1 MSIPKE
7 PRQQM
12 INMMYL
18 VLTALLA
25 LNVSAEVLNAF
36 KLVKEGLH
44 TSNDAVEGK
53 NTNTMANFQKSM
65 ENDPKKTGPFFED
78 AKKVRKMTADFITYV
93 EDIENQLIEMS
104 GGYEDEEKT
113 QLKGKKDID
122 SPTRLLVDKPNQKGA
137 ELKQKIEDLKK
148 QMVNLPSLSTLD
160 ANEKADLLKNLTLN
174 ADFNPEDKN
183 VKKLGKKTWEDYNFG
198 RVPVVA
204 VVTLLEKFKGDAK
217 NSESAILDK
226 LYSKIDAAS
235 YKFDELSSKVIAPT
249 SYVLAG
255 AEYTADI
262 FVSAT
267 SSTQNPE
274 VFIGRFN
281 PSVIKVGEKGAL
293 PAKLEQMP
301 LLDGYTPLKVE
312 GGYGKFSDKTS
323 SVGAKEVTGAI
334 KVKKP
339 QGDGFDYFPFKFEYQ
354 VAQAGVV
361 VSPDKMNV
369 FYIGVDNPVSIS
381 VPGFAAE
388 KVTASISTGTITGSN
403 GKYIVKVT
411 QPGKANVTVS
421 AKQPDGS
428 SKSMGAVEFR
438 VKRVPDPVAKVGGVP
453 GGSIGVSKMKVQ
465 QGIVAELENF
475 DFDIRFK
482 IVGFNMTFAAKRQ
495 DLVEARVTGPLFD
508 SKCKEFLN
516 KAKPGDMIYFD
527 EIRAQGPDGT
537 TRKLPSIA
545 FKLN

>member
-53 NTNTMANFQKSM
+53 NTNTMENFKKSM
-65 ENDPKKTGPFFED
+65 ENDPKKTGPYFDD
-78 AKKVRKMTADFITYV
+78 AKKVRTMTAEFIEYV
-93 EDIENQLIEMS
+93 EGIENELIERS

-122 SPTRLLVDKPNQKGA
+122 ATTRLLVDKPSQKGA
-137 ELKQKIEDLKK
+137 ELKVKIEELK
-148 QMVNLPSLSTLD
+148 QQLVNLPSLKNLEAAERD
-160 ANEKADLLKNLTLN
+160 ALLKNLTLN

-198 RVPVVA
+198 RVPVIA
-204 VVTLLEKFKGDAK
+204 VITLLEKFKGDAK

-226 LYSKIDAAS
+226 LYSKIDATS
-235 YKFDELSSKVIAPT
+235 YKFDKLSAKVIAPT
-249 SYVLAG
+249 SYILAG
-255 AEYTADI
+255 TEYTADI

-267 SSTQNPE
+267 SETQDPK
-274 VFIGRFN
+274 VYVGRFN
-281 PSVIKVGEKGAL
+281 SSIKDSKNL
-293 PAKLEQMP
+293 PAQVNELP
-301 LLDGYTPLKVE
+301 LADGYQELKVE
-312 GGYGKFSDKTS
+312 GGYGKFSDKSS

-369 FYIGVDNPVSIS
+369 FYIGVDNPVSVS

-388 KVTASISTGTITGSN
+388 RVTASATGATITGSN
-403 GKYIVKVT
+403 GKFIVKAT
-411 QPGKANVTVS
+411 QPGKASINVA

-438 VKRVPDPVAKVGGVP
+438 VKRVPDPVAKVGGTP
-453 GGSIGVSKMKVQ
+453 GGSIAVSKMKVQ
-465 QGIVAELENF
+465 QGIIAELENF

-482 IVGFNMTFAAKRQ
+482 IVGFNMTYAAKRQ
-495 DLVEARVTGPLFD
+495 DLVEARVSGPLFD
-508 SKCKEFLN
+508 GKCKEFLN

>member
-93 EDIENQLIEMS
+93 EEIENKLIEMS

-122 SPTRLLVDKPNQKGA
+122 ATTRLLVDKPSQKGA
-137 ELKQKIEDLKK
+137 ELKLKIEELK
-148 QMVNLPSLSTLD
+148 QNLVNLPSLKSLPQGERD
-160 ANEKADLLKNLTLN
+160 DLMKNLTLN
-174 ADFNPEDKN
+174 ADFDPNDKN
-183 VKKLGKKTWEDYNFG
+183 VKKLGKKSWEDYNFG

-226 LYSKIDAAS
+226 LYSKIDATS
-235 YKFDELSSKVIAPT
+235 YKFDKLSAKVIAPT

-255 AEYTADI
+255 SEYTADI

-267 SSTQNPE
+267 SETQDPK
-274 VFIGRFN
+274 VYIGRFN
-281 PSVIKVGEKGAL
+281 SQIKDPKNL
-293 PAKLEQMP
+293 PAQVNAMP
-301 LLDGYTPLKVE
+301 LVDGFQELKVE
-312 GGYGKFSDKTS
+312 GGYGKFSDKS
-323 SVGAKEVTGAI
+323 SGIGAKEVTGAI

-369 FYIGVDNPVSIS
+369 FYIGVDNPVSVS

-388 KVTASISTGTITGSN
+388 KVQASISNGTITGSN
-403 GKYIVKVT
+403 GKFVVKVT
-411 QPGKANVTVS
+411 QPGKANVTVT
-421 AKQPDGS
+421 AKQPDGN
-428 SKSMGAVEFR
+428 SKAMGAVEFR
-438 VKRVPDPVAKVGGVP
+438 VKRVPDPIAKIGDQA
-453 GGSIGVSKMKVQ
+453 GGSVSASKFKVQ
-465 QGIVAELENF
+465 RGIIAALDNF
-475 DFDIRFK
+475 DFDIKFQ
-482 IVGFNMTFAAKRQ
+482 IVGFEMTYGAKRQ
-495 DLVEARVTGPLFD
+495 DLVTARVNGPLFD
-508 SKCKEFLN
+508 SKMLDFLSRS
-516 KAKPGDMIYFD
+516 KPGDTFYFD
-527 EIRAQGPDGT
+527 DIKAKGPDGT

-545 FKLN
+545 FKLI

>member
-93 EDIENQLIEMS
+93 EEIENKLIEMS

-122 SPTRLLVDKPNQKGA
+122 ATTRLLVDKPSQKGA
-137 ELKQKIEDLKK
+137 ELKLKIEELK
-148 QMVNLPSLSTLD
+148 QNLVNLQSLKSLPQGERD
-160 ANEKADLLKNLTLN
+160 DLMKNLTLN
-174 ADFNPEDKN
+174 ADFDPNDKN
-183 VKKLGKKTWEDYNFG
+183 VKKLGKKSWEDYNFG

-226 LYSKIDAAS
+226 LYSKIDATS
-235 YKFDELSSKVIAPT
+235 YKFDKLSAKVIAPT

-255 AEYTADI
+255 SEYTADI

-267 SSTQNPE
+267 SETQDPK
-274 VFIGRFN
+274 VYIGRFN
-281 PSVIKVGEKGAL
+281 SQIKDPKNL
-293 PAKLEQMP
+293 PAQVNAMP
-301 LLDGYTPLKVE
+301 LVDGFQELKVE
-312 GGYGKFSDKTS
+312 GGYGKFSDKS
-323 SVGAKEVTGAI
+323 SGIGAKEVTGAI

-369 FYIGVDNPVSIS
+369 FYIGVDNPVSVS

-388 KVTASISTGTITGSN
+388 KVQASISNGTITGSN
-403 GKYIVKVT
+403 GKFVVKVT
-411 QPGKANVTVS
+411 QPGKANVTVT
-421 AKQPDGS
+421 AKQPDGN
-428 SKSMGAVEFR
+428 SKAMGAVEFR
-438 VKRVPDPVAKVGGVP
+438 VKRVPDPIAKIGDQA
-453 GGSIGVSKMKVQ
+453 GGSVSASKFKVQ
-465 QGIVAELENF
+465 RGIIAALDNF
-475 DFDIRFK
+475 DFDIKFQ
-482 IVGFNMTFAAKRQ
+482 IVGFEMTYGAKRQ
-495 DLVEARVTGPLFD
+495 DLVTARVNGPLFD
-508 SKCKEFLN
+508 SKMLDFLSRS
-516 KAKPGDMIYFD
+516 KPGDTFYFD
-527 EIRAQGPDGT
+527 DIKAKGPDGT

-545 FKLN
+545 FKLI